1 MMRVVDDKLKLAGG
15 KWCAGRVVIS
25 RRIWDRVAG
34 VLAEEGSGKS
44 RGR

>member
-15 KWCAGRVVIS
+15 KSCADRVVIS
-25 RRIWDRVAG
+25 RRIWDRVTR